1 MSECKAHAIC
11 CRSLSKSFGE
21 TQVLRSL
28 DLCVDR
34 GELVCLLGPS
44 GCGKTTLLRCI
55 AGFEHPGS
63 GSIQIGGKVVS
74 GAGLAT
80 PTPPEARRV
89 GVVFQEAALFPHLSV
104 LGNVAFGLARGRGL
118 VSRLVR
124 GPGRIERAR
133 AREMLDLVGLAD
145 KADRRPGELS
155 GGEQQR
161 VALARAL
168 APEPEVVLLDEPF
181 ANLDRS
187 LRLTL
192 RREVRDALK
201 ACGATAILVT
211 HDQDEAFTM
220 ADRVGVMLDGEIAQI
235 DTPERIYEHP
245 ADTRVASMVGR
256 GALLDAS
263 IEEGGLVCCG
273 LGRVSADGIGEA
285 CAGAGCSVLI
295 RPEGVRLNPEGGCPR
310 SVAGRV
316 VRVEYAGDHRLVTV
330 DIGHG
335 AAIPVK
341 VDPNLRVSV
350 GAEVGVEVVG
360 PVRVVRGVKPPSPVT
375 VSAKRTADAGRGD
388 R

>member
-1 MSECKAHAIC
+1 MTECKAHAIC

-21 TQVLRSL
+21 TPVLRSL
-28 DLCVDR
+28 NLCVDR

-55 AGFEHPGS
+55 AGFEHPGA
-63 GSIQIGGKVVS
+63 GSIQIGGKTVA

-80 PTPPEARRV
+80 PAAPEARRV

-104 LGNVAFGLARGRGL
+104 LGNVAFGLSQGRGL
-118 VSRLVR
+118 LSRLGR
-124 GPGRIERAR
+124 GPGRAERAR

-235 DTPERIYEHP
+235 EPPERIYDHP

-263 IEEGGLVCCG
+263 VEDGGLVCCG

-285 CAGAGCSVLI
+285 CAGAGCSVFV
-295 RPEGVRLNPEGGCPR
+295 RPEGLRLNPEGCPR

-330 DIGHG
+330 DIGNG

-350 GAEVGVEVVG
+350 GTEVGVEVVG

-375 VSAKRTADAGRGD
+375 VSAKRTADAGRRD